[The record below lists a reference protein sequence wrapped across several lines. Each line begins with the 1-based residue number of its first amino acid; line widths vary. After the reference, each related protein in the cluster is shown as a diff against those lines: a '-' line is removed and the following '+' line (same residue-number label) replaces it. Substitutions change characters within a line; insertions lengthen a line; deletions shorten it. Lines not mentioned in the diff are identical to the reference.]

1 MMLYAI
7 ISADQTKQTMA
18 ETLGTVLS
26 VIREKK
32 QGSFSKGEVEQLATQ
47 WFCFTSEKIG
57 RLAVYTKIDE
67 SLKKCIDAQKPK
79 QEVI

>member
-1 MMLYAI
+1 MLYAI
-7 ISADQTKQTMA
+7 MSVDQAKTTMA
-18 ETLGTVLS
+18 ETLGTLLN

-32 QGSFSKGEVEQLATQ
+32 QGSFSKAEVEQLATQ

-57 RLAVYTKIDE
+57 GLAVYTKIDE

-79 QEVI
+79 QEVL

>member
-1 MMLYAI
+1 MLYAI
-7 ISADQTKQTMA
+7 MSVEQAKLTMA
-18 ETLGTVLS
+18 ETLGTLLN

-32 QGSFSKGEVEQLATQ
+32 QGSFSKTEVEELATQ

-57 RLAVYTKIDE
+57 GLAVYTQIDE

-79 QEVI
+79 KG

>member
-18 ETLGTVLS
+18 ETLGTLLN

-32 QGSFSKGEVEQLATQ
+32 QVSFSKAEVEQLATQ
-47 WFCFTSEKIG
+47 WFCFTTEKIG
-57 RLAVYTKIDE
+57 GLAVYTQSDE

-79 QEVI
+79 RG

>member
-1 MMLYAI
+1 MLYAI
-7 ISADQTKQTMA
+7 MSVEQAKLTMA
-18 ETLGTVLS
+18 ETLGTLLN

-32 QGSFSKGEVEQLATQ
+32 QGSFSKAEVEQLATQ
-47 WFCFTSEKIG
+47 WFCFTNEKISG
-57 RLAVYTKIDE
+57 LAVYTNIDE

>member
-1 MMLYAI
+1 MLYAI

-32 QGSFSKGEVEQLATQ
+32 QVSFSKTEVEQLATQ
-47 WFCFTSEKIG
+47 WFCFTAEKIG
-57 RLAVYTKIDE
+57 GLAVYTKIDE

-79 QEVI
+79 QEVL

>member
-7 ISADQTKQTMA
+7 MSVEQAKLTMA
-18 ETLGTVLS
+18 ETLGTLLN

-32 QGSFSKGEVEQLATQ
+32 QVSFSKAEVEQLATQ
-47 WFCFTSEKIG
+47 WFCFTTEKIG
-57 RLAVYTKIDE
+57 GLAVYTQIDE

-79 QEVI
+79 RGE

>member
-1 MMLYAI
+1 MLYPIMSVEQA
-7 ISADQTKQTMA
+7 KHTMA

-26 VIREKK
+26 VIRKKK
-32 QGSFSKGEVEQLATQ
+32 QVSFSKTEVEELATQ
-47 WFCFTSEKIG
+47 WFCFTAEKIG

-79 QEVI
+79 RGE